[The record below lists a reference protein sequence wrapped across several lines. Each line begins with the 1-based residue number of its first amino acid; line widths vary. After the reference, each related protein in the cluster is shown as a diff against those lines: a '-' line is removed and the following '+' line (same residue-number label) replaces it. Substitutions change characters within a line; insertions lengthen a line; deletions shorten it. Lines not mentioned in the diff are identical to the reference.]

1 RRCRGSRVSVPLPTI
16 GFVGLTHLGI
26 CSAAAAAARGFPT
39 IGYDE
44 DGDLVA
50 RLSGGGLPIAEPGLV
65 ELIDRHRQRVTVSS
79 VVGALGRCD
88 IVYAAQDVP
97 TDEAGESDLAPVRAL
112 IERTAQALN
121 PQGLLV
127 VLCQVPPGFTRALPI
142 APARR
147 YYQVETL

>member
-1 RRCRGSRVSVPLPTI
+1 
-16 GFVGLTHLGI
+16 
-26 CSAAAAAARGFPT
+26 
-39 IGYDE
+39 
-44 DGDLVA
+44 LVA

-65 ELIDRHRQRVTVSS
+65 ELIDRHRQRLTFSS
-79 VVGALGRCD
+79 DVGALRRCD

-97 TDEAGESDLAPVRAL
+97 TDEAGGSDLSPGRAL

-127 VLCQVPPGFTRALPI
+127 VLCQVPPGFPRALPI

-147 YYQVETL
+147 YYQVETLVFGRAVERALNPERIILGCADPGSPLDGRLSKFLDAFECPVLPMR